1 MDKILFSKRLK
12 ERRKAVGYTSTK
24 AFAAA
29 YNVRY
34 NNKMENIDDDSGVL
48 GTLKHY
54 ENPNHLGIPRLD
66 IVENICEMLDC
77 DVDYLLGKID
87 LPKHSYEGMYQL
99 FGLSER
105 VVDQLE
111 YWNRNG
117 YSDAMNTVLGSP
129 NFDNAL
135 REASNYMIIVP
146 TARALGER
154 LEAKKVEIYSKPRP
168 EGGYPKLTTLRELA
182 RTNQIQ
188 CDIARLNLTD
198 NLTFL
203 VMELEKIALERK
215 AQKASF

>member
-1 MDKILFSKRLK
+1 MDKILFSERLK

-34 NNKMENIDDDSGVL
+34 KNKMANIDDDSGVL

-54 ENPNHLGIPRLD
+54 ENPNHPGIPRLD

-111 YWNRNG
+111 YWNKLG
-117 YSDAMNTVLGSP
+117 CSDAMNIVLGSP

-135 REASNYMIIVP
+135 REASNFMEIVP
-146 TARALGER
+146 TAKAMQEKLA
-154 LEAKKVEIYSKPRP
+154 AKKAEIYSQPEP
-168 EGGYPKLTTLRELA
+168 EGGYPKLTTMRELA
-182 RTNQIQ
+182 NANQIQ
-188 CDIARLNLTD
+188 CDIARLNLND
-198 NLTFL
+198 HLTFL
-203 VMELEKIALERK
+203 VSELERIALERK
-215 AQKASF
+215 A

>member
-34 NNKMENIDDDSGVL
+34 NNKMANIDDDSGVL

-215 AQKASF
+215 AQKDSF

>member
-34 NNKMENIDDDSGVL
+34 KNKMANIDDDSGVL

-54 ENPNHLGIPRLD
+54 ENPNHPGIPRLD

-99 FGLSER
+99 FGLSKR

-111 YWNRNG
+111 YWNKNG

-154 LEAKKVEIYSKPRP
+154 LEAKKVEIYSKPKP

-203 VMELEKIALERK
+203 VMELERIALERK

>member
-1 MDKILFSKRLK
+1 MDKILFSERLK
-12 ERRKAVGYTSTK
+12 GRRKAVGYTSTK

-34 NNKMENIDDDSGVL
+34 KNKMANIDDDSGVL

-54 ENPNHLGIPRLD
+54 ENPNHPGMPRLD

-105 VVDQLE
+105 AIDQLE
-111 YWNRNG
+111 YWNTHG
-117 YSDAMNTVLGSP
+117 YSDIMNTVLGSK

-135 REASNYMIIVP
+135 RAADNYMELVP
-146 TARALGER
+146 TARSLMELLIQKR
-154 LEAKKVEIYSKPRP
+154 NEIYSQPKP
-168 EGGYPKLTTLRELA
+168 ESGYPELTNMRQLA
-182 RTNQIQ
+182 HDYQTR
-188 CDIARLNLTD
+188 CDVARLTLND
-198 NLTFL
+198 KLTFL
-203 VMELEKIALERK
+203 VSELEKIALE
-215 AQKASF
+215 QKA

>member
-1 MDKILFSKRLK
+1 MDKILFSERLK

-34 NNKMENIDDDSGVL
+34 KNKMANIDDDSGVL

-54 ENPNHLGIPRLD
+54 ENPNHPGIPRLD

-111 YWNRNG
+111 YWNKHG
-117 YSDAMNTVLGSP
+117 CFDAMNIILGSP

-135 REASNYMIIVP
+135 REASNFMEIVP
-146 TARALGER
+146 TARAMQEKLAE
-154 LEAKKVEIYSKPRP
+154 KKAEIYSQPKP
-168 EGGYPKLTTLRELA
+168 EGGYPKLTTMKELTNA
-182 RTNQIQ
+182 NQIQ
-188 CDIARLNLTD
+188 CDIVRLNLND
-198 NLTFL
+198 HLTFL
-203 VMELEKIALERK
+203 VSELERIALERK
-215 AQKASF
+215 V

>member
-1 MDKILFSKRLK
+1 MDKILFSERLK

-34 NNKMENIDDDSGVL
+34 KNKMANIDDDSGVL

-54 ENPNHLGIPRLD
+54 ENPNHPGMPRLD

-105 VVDQLE
+105 TVDQLE
-111 YWNRNG
+111 YWNKHE
-117 YSDAMNTVLGSP
+117 YSVVVNIVLGSP

-135 REASNYMIIVP
+135 REAGNFMEIIP
-146 TARALGER
+146 TARKMQNKLAQ
-154 LEAKKVEIYSKPRP
+154 KKEEVYTQPKP
-168 EGGYPKLTTLRELA
+168 EGGYPNLKTMIDLTREYQT
-182 RTNQIQ
+182 R
-188 CDIARLNLTD
+188 CDIARLNLHD

-203 VMELEKIALERK
+203 VSELEKIALE
-215 AQKASF
+215 QKA